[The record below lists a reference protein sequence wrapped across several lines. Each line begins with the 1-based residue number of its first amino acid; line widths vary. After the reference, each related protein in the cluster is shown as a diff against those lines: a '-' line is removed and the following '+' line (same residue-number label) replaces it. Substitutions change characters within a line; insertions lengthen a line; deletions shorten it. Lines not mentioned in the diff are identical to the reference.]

1 MELRASTRAV
11 ESAMTR
17 RSTWIALQNQ
27 TFSKLWFATLVSRTC
42 VSAHDTATT
51 WAMSSIISVIRRC
64 FLPDIESSHTLRFPI
79 YPPAGA
85 LADMTDVV
93 YGIHSAG
100 CVRRWTCDLGL
111 IETPD
116 FVCLPPNF
124 YANEL
129 QRIRRPSWGS
139 KPRVL
144 WKRTVH

>member
-1 MELRASTRAV
+1 MGREISTSVERAAMNAIQIAAFGNAAEVVKAV
-11 ESAMTR
+11 D
-17 RSTWIALQNQ
+17 I
-27 TFSKLWFATLVSRTC
+27 
-42 VSAHDTATT
+42 
-51 WAMSSIISVIRRC
+51 
-64 FLPDIESSHTLRFPI
+64 PDVGA
-79 YPPAGA
+79 AGA